1 MDSVA
6 SRSPLYLE
14 LPDQLEYVFTANFM
28 GCLVISLVLCDLF

>member
-14 LPDQLEYVFTANFM
+14 LPDQLEYVFTLKFSGLPGDFPSN
-28 GCLVISLVLCDLF
+28 I